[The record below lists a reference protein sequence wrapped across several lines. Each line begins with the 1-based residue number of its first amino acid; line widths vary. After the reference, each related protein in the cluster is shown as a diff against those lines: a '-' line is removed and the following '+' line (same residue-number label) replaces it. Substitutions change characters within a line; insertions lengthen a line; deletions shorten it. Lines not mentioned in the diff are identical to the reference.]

1 MRPNNGMTRSDH
13 PLLQMLLYHRALLS
27 FLQSAL
33 VETFVLKVPNGLRD
47 VLLPSCSFPEIIPLG
62 ASLTNVLQHRW
73 YQRLPPQTLSVCY
86 LFRERVDKV
95 NASTIME
102 VGETEHL

>member
-13 PLLQMLLYHRALLS
+13 PLLQMLLYHRALLLC
-27 FLQSAL
+27 LQPAL
-33 VETFVLKVPNGLRD
+33 VETLVLGVPNGLRD
-47 VLLPSCSFPEIIPLG
+47 APLPTCSFPRVITLG
-62 ASLTNVLQHRW
+62 ASLTNVVQHRW

-102 VGETEHL
+102 AGETEHL